1 MLFTNK
7 WLFVLQRL
15 SKRMWFRASLYCGL
29 ALLTALAGV
38 VVDPVLPP
46 GLAERFGA
54 DSVGNILSILATSM
68 LAVTTFSLATMVS
81 AYGIASQSATPRASS
96 LLIEDNHAQIALA
109 TFIGAFLFSIAGL
122 IALSTGLYGDG
133 GRMVLFIASVAVI
146 VLITVTLLRWIE
158 QLSRFGRVSETI
170 NLVEDATRHA
180 MQSRARAPFMGGVP
194 AGDLPGDGVPIESE
208 TVGYVEHLD
217 MEGLAQVAQ
226 EHGIDIHVVSLPG
239 SFAAPGHPLAITTR
253 ALDKDG
259 VDSVRKAFSVGDSR
273 TFENDPR
280 YGLIVLNEIAIR
292 ALSPAVNDP
301 GTCIDIIGTIVRLL
315 VGWSEAR
322 VKHAGHAEVQYPHVH
337 VPALSEDDMYD
348 DVFPSIVRDGA
359 HMREIGIKLQKAF
372 AALSLCTHVPT
383 RRPVAEHARA
393 AYARAMD
400 AMDFEPDREA
410 IRQATTVKIPPGDDE
425 RMPSSDDGRA

>member
-7 WLFVLQRL
+7 WLFVLQRI

-29 ALLTALAGV
+29 AVLTALVGV
-38 VVDPVLPP
+38 VVKPVLPP

-54 DSVGNILSILATSM
+54 AAVGNILSILATSM

-81 AYGIASQSATPRASS
+81 AYGTASQTATPRAAR
-96 LLIEDNHAQIALA
+96 LLIEDNGAQIALA
-109 TFIGAFLFSIAGL
+109 TFVGAFLFSIAGL
-122 IALSTGLYGDG
+122 IALSTGIYGDG
-133 GRMVLFIASVAVI
+133 GRVVLFAATVAVI
-146 VLITVTLLRWIE
+146 VLIIVTLLRWIE
-158 QLSRFGRVSETI
+158 QLSKFGHVGETI
-170 NLVEDATRHA
+170 NLVEDATRQA

-194 AGDLPGDGVPIESE
+194 GGAPPIDGVPIES
-208 TVGYVEHLD
+208 TNVGYVDHLD
-217 MEGLAQVAQ
+217 MEGLARIAQ

-239 SFAAPGHPLAITTR
+239 SFAAPGRPLAIATR
-253 ALDKDG
+253 ALDENGAK
-259 VDSVRKAFSVGDSR
+259 SLRKAFSVGDSR

-280 YGLIVLNEIAIR
+280 YGLIVLNEIAVR
-292 ALSPAVNDP
+292 ALSPAINDP

-348 DVFPSIVRDGA
+348 DVFPSIAREGA
-359 HMREIGIKLQKAF
+359 HMREIGIRLQKAF

-393 AYARAMD
+393 AYARAME
-400 AMDFEPDREA
+400 AVDFEPDREA
-410 IRQATTVKIPPGDDE
+410 IRQAMTVKMPPGDDE
-425 RMPSSDDGRA
+425 RTPSSDDGRA